1 MSYIIAASKSLSMCT
16 ALLLLHYKCKNTQQL
31 SKNACNS
38 RGKFSLECKKQT
50 QKHMHTCVFLLLQST
65 EREGFISK
73 PLSPQ
78 GEDFFFKLH
87 CLQCATVCSKQDNGF
102 LGATQWVDRDKLWN
116 WPWSCEAT
124 ISRDKQRGHYW
135 QPRHHKNSWDW
146 FSCADLLW
154 WEIKFA
160 VCAQPHLSTDAL
172 LPTCKFDNL
181 IHLMCLTN
189 RLSRVTSAPRSLCM
203 HAQHIHTCLQCEP
216 ATGYCC
222 LMDQC
227 PPARLPALPPAS
239 WGRVPDNH
247 CIFFSAG
254 KDGSLGVLPVARHA
268 APQFDGAP
276 RASGG
281 EQSTKNTG
289 VITTLSEGSQFVC
302 FFS

>member
-1 MSYIIAASKSLSMCT
+1 MCISVIAE
-16 ALLLLHYKCKNTQQL
+16 Y
-31 SKNACNS
+31 
-38 RGKFSLECKKQT
+38 
-50 QKHMHTCVFLLLQST
+50 
-65 EREGFISK
+65 REGGIHFPS
-73 PLSPQ
+73 LTPQ
-78 GEDFFFKLH
+78 GGDFFFKLH

-102 LGATQWVDRDKLWN
+102 LGASLRHRGETETSYGIGPGVVKQPSPETSN
-116 WPWSCEAT
+116 EA
-124 ISRDKQRGHYW
+124 HYW

-146 FSCADLLW
+146 FSCADLSW

-160 VCAQPHLSTDAL
+160 VCAQSHLSTDAL
-172 LPTCKFDNL
+172 LQPCKFDIL

-203 HAQHIHTCLQCEP
+203 HTQHIHTCLQCEP
-216 ATGYCC
+216 ATGYYC

-268 APQFDGAP
+268 APQFDAAP

-281 EQSTKNTG
+281 EQITKNTG
-289 VITTLSEGSQFVC
+289 VITTLFLRESVCMFV
-302 FFS
+302 FGI